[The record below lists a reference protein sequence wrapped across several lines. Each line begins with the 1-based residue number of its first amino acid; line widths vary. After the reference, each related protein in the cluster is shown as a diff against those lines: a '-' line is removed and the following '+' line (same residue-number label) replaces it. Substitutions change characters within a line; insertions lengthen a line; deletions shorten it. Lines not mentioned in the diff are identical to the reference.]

1 MSGTATGADTARFI
15 AQLKAAH
22 NKKADEL
29 ERLVA
34 QLQKDKQ
41 RKDKEIGDLTKQNK
55 PRRQDFD
62 KTPSKE
68 KLAELIQD

>member
-15 AQLKAAH
+15 DQLKAAH
-22 NKKADEL
+22 QKKADEL

-41 RKDKEIGDLTKQNK
+41 RKDNEIEALTKQNK
-55 PRRQDFD
+55 KLRQDFD
-62 KTPSKE
+62 KTLSKE

>member
-1 MSGTATGADTARFI
+1 MSGIAAGADTARFNDR
-15 AQLKAAH
+15 LKAAH

-29 ERLVA
+29 ERLAA

-41 RKDKEIGDLTKQNK
+41 RKDKEIGDLTKHNK
-55 PRRQDFD
+55 QLRQDFD